1 MGAMSTLQKSPK
13 FDYLVNVSEAAF
25 QSMVIATI
33 ESFLVAGRAGKAN
46 RLTRQR
52 ETFGLLWGYET
63 TTVSKA
69 RCFNVEV
76 AIVDANAERGRT
88 SVIPS
93 HGLETINKTLPTYWP
108 NLKFLGDFHSH
119 PWTVREPWPKRPFLS
134 EADRQSIE
142 GDAAYAKLD
151 FRVALLLNIAKLEKK
166 GWMTPSFVND
176 NTLEFRLNDLR
187 MSLAA
192 WVACPVKNDR
202 REQSLY
208 VIPRP
213 KAGTHV
219 AWKRE
224 KWHTKYRG
232 LNSKRVWLNAPV
244 HHFLTPL
251 GD

>member
-1 MGAMSTLQKSPK
+1 MRTPKPSPK

-33 ESFLVAGRAGKAN
+33 ESFLVPGPAGKAG

-63 TTVSKA
+63 TTASKA

-76 AIVDANAERGRT
+76 AIVDSNAERGRS
-88 SVIPS
+88 SVVPS
-93 HGLETINKTLPTYWP
+93 AAGLETVNRALPTYWP

-119 PWTVREPWPKRPFLS
+119 PWTGREAWPTRPFLS
-134 EADRQSIE
+134 DADRESIE
-142 GDAAYAKLD
+142 DKASYARLD
-151 FRVALLLNIAKLEKK
+151 YRVALLLNVRKLEKK
-166 GWMTPSFVND
+166 GWKTPDFVHD

-192 WVACPVKNDR
+192 WVACPARNDAR
-202 REQSLY
+202 QPALY

-213 KAGTHV
+213 RAV
-219 AWKRE
+219 AQVKWKRE
-224 KWHTKYRG
+224 RWHAHCRG
-232 LNSKRVWLNAPV
+232 HDRKRVWLNAPL
-244 HHFLTPL
+244 HNLLTPL

>member
-1 MGAMSTLQKSPK
+1 MRTSK

-33 ESFLVAGRAGKAN
+33 ESFLVPGRAGKAG
-46 RLTRQR
+46 RLQRQR

-63 TTVSKA
+63 TTASGG

-76 AIVDANAERGRT
+76 AIVDANADRGRT
-88 SVIPS
+88 SVTPS
-93 HGLETINKTLPTYWP
+93 FGLETINKALPTYWP

-119 PWTVREPWPKRPFLS
+119 PWTEREPWPTRPFLS
-134 EADRQSIE
+134 DDDRGSIE
-142 GDAAYAKLD
+142 SDTSYARLD
-151 FRVALLLNIAKLEKK
+151 FRVALLLNVQKLAKK
-166 GWMTPSFVND
+166 GRMMPVFSHD

-192 WVACPVKNDR
+192 WVACPVKNEA
-202 REQSLY
+202 REPALY

-213 KAGTHV
+213 TRTPRLK
-219 AWKRE
+219 WKRE
-224 KWHTKYRG
+224 PWHAKCRF
-232 LNSKRVWLNAPV
+232 LDAKRVWLNAPV
-244 HHFLTPL
+244 HNFLMPL

>member
-1 MGAMSTLQKSPK
+1 MSSSAGK

-33 ESFLVAGRAGKAN
+33 ESFLVPGRCGKSG
-46 RLTRQR
+46 RLIRQR

-63 TTVSKA
+63 VTPSRG

-76 AIVDANAERGRT
+76 AIVDANAERSRN

-93 HGLETINKTLPTYWP
+93 RGLETVNKALPTYWP

-119 PWTVREPWPKRPFLS
+119 PWSAREAWPSRPFLS
-134 EADRQSIE
+134 DDDRRSIE
-142 GDAAYAKLD
+142 GDSAYAEMD
-151 FRVALLLNIAKLEKK
+151 FRVALLLNVQKLGRK
-166 GWMTPSFVND
+166 GSMMPVFTHD

-187 MSLAA
+187 VSLAA
-192 WVACPVKNDR
+192 WVACPVKNEA
-202 REQSLY
+202 REPALY

-213 KAGTHV
+213 PTVTKTK
-219 AWKRE
+219 WKRE
-224 KWHTKYRG
+224 PWHSKCRP
-232 LNSKRVWLNAPV
+232 LNAKKVWLNAPV
-244 HHFLTPL
+244 HHFLTAL

>member
-1 MGAMSTLQKSPK
+1 MVDAK

-33 ESFLVAGRAGKAN
+33 ESFLVPGRAGKAG

-63 TTVSKA
+63 TTASKA

-76 AIVDANAERGRT
+76 ANVDANAERGRS

-93 HGLETINKTLPTYWP
+93 HGLETINKALPTYWP

-119 PWTVREPWPKRPFLS
+119 PWTSHEQWPSRPFLS
-134 EADRQSIE
+134 DDDRRSIE
-142 GDAAYAKLD
+142 NDSSYAKLG
-151 FRVALLLNIAKLEKK
+151 FRVALLLNVQKLAKKSR
-166 GWMTPSFVND
+166 MMPVFSHD

-192 WVACPVKNDR
+192 WVACPVKNGT
-202 REQSLY
+202 RESALY

-213 KAGTHV
+213 RRVTQIK
-219 AWKRE
+219 WKRE
-224 KWHTKYRG
+224 PWHAKYRF
-232 LNSKRVWLNAPV
+232 LDSKRIWLNAPV
-244 HHFLTPL
+244 HNFLTPL

>member
-1 MGAMSTLQKSPK
+1 MVAGK

-33 ESFLVAGRAGKAN
+33 ESFLVPGRAGKAG

-52 ETFGLLWGYET
+52 EAFGLLWGYET
-63 TTVSKA
+63 TTPSKG

-76 AIVDANAERGRT
+76 AIVDANAERSHS
-88 SVIPS
+88 SVVPS
-93 HGLETINKTLPTYWP
+93 RGLDTINRALPTYWP

-119 PWTVREPWPKRPFLS
+119 PWTSREPWPGRPFLS
-134 EADRQSIE
+134 EEDRCSIE
-142 GDAAYAKLD
+142 NNPSYARLGL
-151 FRVALLLNIAKLEKK
+151 RVALLLNVQKLSKK
-166 GWMTPSFVND
+166 GRMMPVFSHD

-192 WVACPVKNDR
+192 WVACPVRNGS
-202 REQSLY
+202 REQALY

-213 KAGTHV
+213 AGTSHDKWRRE
-219 AWKRE
+219 AWHAKCRYLD
-224 KWHTKYRG
+224 K
-232 LNSKRVWLNAPV
+232 KRVWLNAPV
-244 HHFLTPL
+244 HNFLTPL

>member
-1 MGAMSTLQKSPK
+1 MVVASKLSGK

-33 ESFLVAGRAGKAN
+33 ESFLVAGRSGKAG
-46 RLTRQR
+46 RYTRQR

-63 TTVSKA
+63 TTASKA

-76 AIVDANAERGRT
+76 AIVDANAERGRN

-93 HGLETINKTLPTYWP
+93 HGLETINKALPAYWP

-119 PWTVREPWPKRPFLS
+119 PWTARDAWPGRPFLS
-134 EADRQSIE
+134 DHDRRSIE
-142 GDAAYAKLD
+142 GDSSYARLD
-151 FRVALLLNIAKLEKK
+151 FRVALLLNVQKLAKK
-166 GWMTPSFVND
+166 GRMMPVFSHD

-192 WVACPVKNDR
+192 WVACPVQHAR
-202 REQSLY
+202 APALY
-208 VIPRP
+208 VVPRP
-213 KAGTHV
+213 TYVPHIK
-219 AWKRE
+219 WKRE
-224 KWHTKYRG
+224 PWQAKYRH
-232 LNSKRVWLNAPV
+232 LDTKRVWLNAPV
-244 HHFLTPL
+244 HNLFTPL